1 MKFESAVNFCDYDS
15 LKHYAP
21 GSFNSKYK
29 TDLTGSIQEIE
40 KDSLPDDIASNFLH
54 KQYQTGKTLN
64 DLVLYRVFGLYS
76 QTNGEVKGARSS
88 GGYASTEFAE
98 SLIDAKLR
106 LALAPEWFSTKAY
119 EEKILLP
126 KGSIINV
133 GIVAPVTLKTG
144 TVLPGGADQILL
156 PRNWS
161 EEDWTI
167 GYRRVTTRQLIN
179 PPEFK
184 LKKSDLPESDVK
196 ATVYKIPVCCS
207 CGGSDVTKLEESEQ
221 FEMEGSKGSRY
232 IMRFHC
238 NNPKCG
244 FYW

>member
-1 MKFESAVNFCDYDS
+1 MKSECTVNFCDYDS
-15 LKHYAP
+15 LKHYDS

-29 TDLTGSIQEIE
+29 TNLIGSIEEINKE
-40 KDSLPDDIASNFLH
+40 TLPDDIASSFLH
-54 KQYQTGKTLN
+54 KQYQTYKTL
-64 DLVLYRVFGLYS
+64 DELVLYRVFGLYS
-76 QTNGEVKGARSS
+76 RTNGEVKGARSS

-133 GIVAPVTLKTG
+133 GIVSPVTLKTG
-144 TVLPGGADQILL
+144 AVLPGGADQILL

-167 GYRRVTTRQLIN
+167 GYRRVTTRQLIY

-184 LKKSDLPESDVK
+184 LKKSDLPESDIK
-196 ATVYKIPVCCS
+196 ATVYKIPVCYC
-207 CGGSDVTKLEESEQ
+207 CGGSDVTKLEENEQ
-221 FEMEGSKGSRY
+221 FEVEGSKGNKY

-238 NNPKCG
+238 NNPKCR

>member
-1 MKFESAVNFCDYDS
+1 MKSETIINFCDYDS
-15 LKHYAP
+15 LKHYDS

-29 TDLTGSIQEIE
+29 TDLTGKIQIVKKEL
-40 KDSLPDDIASNFLH
+40 LPDNIVSSFLH
-54 KQYQTGKTLN
+54 KQYQTYKTL
-64 DLVLYRVFGLYS
+64 DELILYRVFGLYS
-76 QTNGEVKGARSS
+76 QTNGDIKGAKSS

-98 SLIDAKLR
+98 SLIDAKMR
-106 LALAPEWFSTKAY
+106 LALDLEWFSTKSY

-126 KGSIINV
+126 KGSVINV

-144 TVLPGGADQILL
+144 TVLPGGADQVLL

-161 EEDWTI
+161 EEDWAI
-167 GYRRVTTRQLIN
+167 GYRRVTTRQLLN

-184 LKKSDLPESDVK
+184 LNKSDLPESDVK

-207 CGGSDVTKLEESEQ
+207 CGGSDVTKLENNEE
-221 FEMEGSKGSRY
+221 FEVNGSKGNRY
-232 IMRFHC
+232 IMRFRC

-244 FYW
+244 YYW

>member
-1 MKFESAVNFCDYDS
+1 MRSRCVVNFCDYDS
-15 LKHYAP
+15 LKHYDS
-21 GSFNSKYK
+21 GSFGSSYK
-29 TDLTGSIQEIE
+29 TDLKGKLQGVK
-40 KDSLPDDIASNFLH
+40 KDPLDSDLASTFLN
-54 KQYQTGKTLN
+54 KQYHTCKTL
-64 DLVLYRVFGLYS
+64 DELILYRVFGLYCR
-76 QTNGEVKGARSS
+76 TNGKVDGARSS
-88 GGYASTEFAE
+88 GGFASTEFAE

-106 LALAPEWFSTKAY
+106 LALKPKWFSTKAY

-133 GIVAPVTLKTG
+133 GIVAPVTLETG

-156 PRNWS
+156 PKNWP

-167 GYRRVTTRQLIN
+167 GYRRVTARQLIN

-196 ATVYKIPVCCS
+196 ATIYKIPVCCC

-221 FEMEGSKGSRY
+221 FEVEGSNGNKY

-244 FYW
+244 YYW

>member
-1 MKFESAVNFCDYDS
+1 MKSGSILNFCDYDS
-15 LKHYAP
+15 LEHYNS
-21 GSFNSKYK
+21 GGFNSKYK
-29 TDLTGSIQEIE
+29 TDLTGKIQIIK
-40 KDSLPDDIASNFLH
+40 KDLLPDDIVSSFLH
-54 KQYQTGKTLN
+54 KQYQTCKTL
-64 DLVLYRVFGLYS
+64 DELILYRVFGLYS
-76 QTNGEVKGARSS
+76 QTNGDVRGAKSS

-106 LALAPEWFSTKAY
+106 LALDPKWFSTKAY

-126 KGSIINV
+126 KGSIINM
-133 GIVAPVTLKTG
+133 GIVAPVILKTG

-156 PRNWS
+156 PKNWS
-161 EEDWTI
+161 EDWII

-184 LKKSDLPESDVK
+184 LKKSDLPNSDVK
-196 ATVYKIPVCCS
+196 ATVYKIPVFCS
-207 CGGSDVTKLEESEQ
+207 CGGSDVTKLENSEQ
-221 FEMEGSKGSRY
+221 FEVDGSKGNRY

-244 FYW
+244 YYW

>member
-76 QTNGEVKGARSS
+76 QTNGDVKGAGPS

-126 KGSIINV
+126 KGSIINI

-196 ATVYKIPVCCS
+196 ATVYKIPVCCYCS
-207 CGGSDVTKLEESEQ
+207 GFDVTKLEESEQ
-221 FEMEGSKGSRY
+221 FEVEGSKGNRY

>member
-1 MKFESAVNFCDYDS
+1 MKSGYAVNFCDYDS
-15 LKHYAP
+15 LKHYDS

-29 TDLTGSIQEIE
+29 TNLTGSVQEVE
-40 KDSLPDDIASNFLH
+40 KESLSDDIVSSFLN
-54 KQYQTGKTLN
+54 KQYKTCKTFD
-64 DLVLYRVFGLYS
+64 DLILYRVFGLYS
-76 QTNGEVKGARSS
+76 QTNGEVKGAGSS

-133 GIVAPVTLKTG
+133 GIVAPITLKTG

-207 CGGSDVTKLEESEQ
+207 CGSSDVTKFEESEQ
-221 FEMEGSKGSRY
+221 FEVLGSNGNMY

-238 NNPKCG
+238 KNPRCG
-244 FYW
+244 YYW

>member
-1 MKFESAVNFCDYDS
+1 MKSEGAVNFCDNDS
-15 LKHYAP
+15 LKHYDS

-29 TDLTGSIQEIE
+29 TDLTGSVQEVE
-40 KDSLPDDIASNFLH
+40 KELLPDDIVSSFLN
-54 KQYQTGKTLN
+54 KQYKTCKTL
-64 DLVLYRVFGLYS
+64 DGLILYRVFGLYS
-76 QTNGEVKGARSS
+76 QTNGEVKGAGSS

-167 GYRRVTTRQLIN
+167 GYRRVTARQLIN

-184 LKKSDLPESDVK
+184 LKKSDLPESNVK

-207 CGGSDVTKLEESEQ
+207 CGGSDVTKLEESDQ
-221 FEMEGSKGSRY
+221 F
-232 IMRFHC
+232 
-238 NNPKCG
+238 
-244 FYW
+244 